1 MNIKLLNTILILSL
15 GFLFLGCSANLN
27 VPTQEKIT
35 NADYGAK
42 PTQYKQLIERHM
54 TRILKDPESAQFRNY
69 SIPKKDW
76 LSDYPSGFSLDYPI
90 YFGWLVCVDINAKN
104 SYGGYTGV
112 KPYYF
117 IFKGNK
123 IVYAKEP
130 GNNHFNNLHKIIGV
144 PSHLRGN
151 YPIQCKYE

>member
-15 GFLFLGCSANLN
+15 GFLFLGCGATY

-35 NADYGAK
+35 DADYGAK

-76 LSDYPSGFSLDYPI
+76 LSTIVPKNF

-117 IFKGNK
+117 IFKGNE
-123 IVYAKEP
+123 IVYAQDSPDTTSPIPITSKD
-130 GNNHFNNLHKIIGV
+130 V
-144 PSHLRGN
+144 PFIQGN